1 MLEINCTLP
10 TRGTHP
16 LGKVLGSR
24 LHSPGSRYWLSP
36 TACLENT
43 VSVNYLRGQRV
54 LYYIF
59 HNGLWPFYP
68 LF

>member
-16 LGKVLGSR
+16 LGKVLGSG

-43 VSVNYLRGQRV
+43 MSVNYLIGQRV
-54 LYYIF
+54 LYHIF